1 MKTMKKINKATA
13 RKLYNEGK
21 EFWITACT
29 MRPEAGI
36 LIGSLSFE
44 RMADIPFDTMI
55 DSFSY
60 YNCDNERGRYPAYY
74 VEE

>member
-21 EFWITACT
+21 EFWITACN
-29 MRPEAGI
+29 MRPEYGI

-44 RMADIPFDTMI
+44 QMAGVSFDAMVN
-55 DSFSY
+55 SFSY
-60 YNCDNERGRYPAYY
+60 YNCDSERGRYPAYY

>member
-1 MKTMKKINKATA
+1 MKTMKKINKSTA

-21 EFWITACT
+21 EFWITACN

-44 RMADIPFDTMI
+44 QMAGVSFDAKVN
-55 DSFSY
+55 SFSY
-60 YNCDNERGRYPAYY
+60 YNCDSERGRYPAYY

>member
-1 MKTMKKINKATA
+1 MKQMKKITKVTA

-21 EFWITACT
+21 EFWITACG

-36 LIGSLSFE
+36 LIGSTSFE
-44 RMADIPFDTMI
+44 RMADIPFDTMVN
-55 DSFSY
+55 SFTY

>member
-1 MKTMKKINKATA
+1 MKTMKKINKSTA

-21 EFWITACT
+21 EFWITACN
-29 MRPEAGI
+29 MRPEYGI

-44 RMADIPFDTMI
+44 QMAGVSFDAMVN
-55 DSFSY
+55 SFSY
-60 YNCDNERGRYPAYY
+60 YNCDGERGRYPAYY

>member
-1 MKTMKKINKATA
+1 MKTMKKINKSTA
-13 RKLYNEGK
+13 RKLYNEPK
-21 EFWITACT
+21 EFWITACN

-44 RMADIPFDTMI
+44 QMAGVSFDAMVN
-55 DSFSY
+55 SFSY
-60 YNCDNERGRYPAYY
+60 YNCDSERGRYPAYY

>member
-21 EFWITACT
+21 KFWITACN
-29 MRPEAGI
+29 MRPEYGI

-44 RMADIPFDTMI
+44 QMAGVSFDAMVN
-55 DSFSY
+55 SFSY

>member
-1 MKTMKKINKATA
+1 MKTMKKINKSTA

-21 EFWITACT
+21 EFWITACN

-36 LIGSLSFE
+36 LIGSTSFE
-44 RMADIPFDTMI
+44 QMAGVSFDAMVN
-55 DSFSY
+55 SFSY
-60 YNCDNERGRYPAYY
+60 YNCDSERGRYPAYY

>member
-1 MKTMKKINKATA
+1 MKTMKKINKAIA

-21 EFWITACT
+21 EFWITACN
-29 MRPEAGI
+29 MRPEYGI

-44 RMADIPFDTMI
+44 QMAGVSFDAMVN
-55 DSFSY
+55 SFSY
-60 YNCDNERGRYPAYY
+60 YNCDSERGRYPAYY

>member
-1 MKTMKKINKATA
+1 MKTMKKINKSTA

-21 EFWITACT
+21 EFWITACN
-29 MRPEAGI
+29 MRPECGI

-44 RMADIPFDTMI
+44 QMAGVSFDAMVN
-55 DSFSY
+55 SFSY
-60 YNCDNERGRYPAYY
+60 YNCDSERGRYPAYY

>member
-1 MKTMKKINKATA
+1 MKQMKKITKVTA

-21 EFWITACT
+21 EIRITACN

-36 LIGSLSFE
+36 LIGSTSFE
-44 RMADIPFDTMI
+44 RMADIPFDTMVN
-55 DSFSY
+55 SFTY